1 MPAAMPTPSTE
12 RTARK
17 PETDRPTKPSEGSS
31 GSGGSG
37 APTPP
42 GEGHVTIPDPDPAGA
57 KRGDH
62 KLAEG
67 DPSLRELFWGEE

>member
-1 MPAAMPTPSTE
+1 MPTPSTKRPP
-12 RTARK
+12 RTSEEEARQA
-17 PETDRPTKPSEGSS
+17 KPSEGSS
-31 GSGGSG
+31 ASGSG

-42 GEGHVTIPDPDPAGA
+42 GEGHVTIPEPDPAGA